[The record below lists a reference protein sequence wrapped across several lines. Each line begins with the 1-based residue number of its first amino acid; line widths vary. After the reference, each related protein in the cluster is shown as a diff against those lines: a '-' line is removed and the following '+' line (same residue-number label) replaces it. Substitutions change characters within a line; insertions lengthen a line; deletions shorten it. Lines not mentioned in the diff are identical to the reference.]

1 MKTPVRTI
9 VLANNRV
16 GLEGLSILRDAGA
29 GIEGLVV
36 HAPKDGRRRDEIV
49 AAAALPPDRV
59 FDAPALRTPDGLE
72 RVRAIGA
79 ELAVSLFFGHILRQE
94 FIDLFP
100 KGVMNVHPA
109 LLPWNRGSY
118 PNVWAIVDRTP
129 AGATVHFIDAGVD
142 TGDVIAQREVTVEP
156 WDTGKTLYVR
166 LEEACLSL
174 LRGSFPAI
182 ARGEAPDRRPQPEGG
197 TSHRARDVARI
208 DEIVLDREYRARD
221 LIDVL
226 RARTFEPHPGAWFR
240 TEDGAKV
247 YLRLELIR
255 EEPPE

>member
-1 MKTPVRTI
+1 VVRI
-9 VLANNRV
+9 VRSWV
-16 GLEGLSILRDAGA
+16 GPASLVLLSTVIL
-29 GIEGLVV
+29 
-36 HAPKDGRRRDEIV
+36 
-49 AAAALPPDRV
+49 
-59 FDAPALRTPDGLE
+59 TPDGLE

-79 ELAVSLFFGHILRQE
+79 DLAVSLFFGHILRQE
-94 FIDLFP
+94 FLDLFP
-100 KGVMNVHPA
+100 RGVMNVHPA

-129 AGATVHFIDAGVD
+129 AGATLHFIDAGVD

-174 LRGSFPAI
+174 LRGFFPAL

-197 TSHRARDVARI
+197 TSHRARDVKNI

-226 RARTFEPHPGAWFR
+226 RARTFEPHQGAWFR

-247 YLRLELIR
+247 YLRLELTR